1 MPPHKLVIMVKSQ
14 VVSYLLA
21 THTQSIPVKQ
31 CFYYSPMQVSNS
43 STLFSFAT
51 VMFDNVKT
59 LDDLFELKLQG
70 LYDAEKQLL
79 KALPKLAHAA
89 TDPQLRM
96 SLEKHLRETE
106 GQVARLEQVAASLE
120 LDLDGPTCKAME
132 GLIKEADQLLS
143 FNASDEV
150 MDAAIISAAQG
161 VEHYEIAQY
170 GTVVHF
176 AKRLGHQ
183 AEAVLL
189 SSILA
194 EEKNANESLN
204 QLAINSVDEKA
215 LG

>member
-1 MPPHKLVIMVKSQ
+1 
-14 VVSYLLA
+14 
-21 THTQSIPVKQ
+21 
-31 CFYYSPMQVSNS
+31 MQVSGS

-51 VMFDNVKT
+51 VMFDNVKN

-70 LYDAEKQLL
+70 LYDAEKQLT

-89 TDPQLRM
+89 T
-96 SLEKHLRETE
+96 S
-106 GQVARLEQVAASLE
+106 QVARLEQVADGLK
-120 LDLDGPTCKAME
+120 LDLNGPTCKAME

-143 FNASDEV
+143 LNASDEV

-176 AKRLGHQ
+176 AKRLGY
-183 AEAVLL
+183 APEAVILN
-189 SSILA
+189 SILA
-194 EEKNANESLN
+194 EEKNANETLN

>member
-1 MPPHKLVIMVKSQ
+1 
-14 VVSYLLA
+14 
-21 THTQSIPVKQ
+21 
-31 CFYYSPMQVSNS
+31 MQAANS
-43 STLFSFAT
+43 STIFSFTT

-70 LYDAEKQLL
+70 LYDAEKQLE
-79 KALPKLAHAA
+79 KVLPKLAHAA

-96 SLEKHLRETE
+96 SLEKHLRETKS
-106 GQVARLEQVAASLE
+106 QITRLEEVAANLK

-132 GLIKEADQLLS
+132 GLLKESDQLLS
-143 FNASDEV
+143 LNASDEV

-176 AKRLGHQ
+176 AKRLGY
-183 AEAVLL
+183 APEAVIL
-189 SSILA
+189 SSSLA
-194 EEKNANESLN
+194 EEKNADETLN